1 MSRTQE
7 DLYTIQL
14 AYFFLTQQGYRF
26 VISQEIRDEIW
37 LCSSTN
43 VNYPIIRISKEEI
56 RETEMDLDRIFRIQ
70 QQIIKHIRRVGPV
83 LDIHVAGEE
92 KISEF
97 NQIFYVLIK
106 ENYIDNRLMSSYFA
120 GIENVVQ
127 TSEDP
132 EADCRLIEDK
142 ILAIKEGKAPRR
154 SGARK
159 KIGIKN
165 IPVVTTI
172 IMIICVLMFMGA
184 NYVQSVSSSGVAM
197 IFCGGI
203 WKTFVYGANEWWRII
218 SSGFLHLDVM
228 HLLMNMVALY
238 NLGPLCE
245 NIYGKGKTAVIFLV
259 SILFSSFL
267 ALITSSS
274 LTITLGS
281 SGGIYGLMSAVI
293 VYLVS
298 SGLMRNAKIR
308 NQFLYIIVVNF
319 IISLMPGISGFG
331 HLGGAIGG
339 VLVSIILTKDK
350 PSWKMLKTNSLVA
363 GIVLLVFF
371 VYFALFM
378 DKNVR
383 PISRSTDYEVI
394 DFARDSHLEWYADY
408 LEDVL
413 PDYYRKIGG

>member
-7 DLYTIQL
+7 DLFTIQL
-14 AYFFLTQQGYRF
+14 TYFFLTQQGYRF

-43 VNYPIIRISKEEI
+43 ANYPIIRISKDEI

-70 QQIIKHIRRVGPV
+70 QQIIKHIRRAGPV
-83 LDIHVAGEE
+83 LDIHVTGEE
-92 KISEF
+92 KISNF
-97 NQIFYVLIK
+97 SQIFYVLMK
-106 ENYIDNRLMSSYFA
+106 ENYIDNRLMSSYFP
-120 GIENVVQ
+120 GIENVLQ

-142 ILAIKEGKAPRR
+142 ILAIKEGKTPRR
-154 SGARK
+154 SGTKK
-159 KIGIKN
+159 KINIKN
-165 IPVVTTI
+165 IPVVTTT
-172 IMIICVLMFMGA
+172 IMLICVLMFVWV
-184 NYVQSVSSSGVAM
+184 NYVESVSSESVAM

-203 WKTFVYGANEWWRII
+203 WKTFIYGANEWWRLF

-245 NIYGKGKTAVIFLV
+245 NIYGKGKTAIIFLV

-274 LTITLGS
+274 LTVTLGS

-293 VYLVS
+293 VYLGS
-298 SGLMRNAKIR
+298 SGLMQNAKIR

-339 VLVSIILTKDK
+339 ALVSIILTEDK
-350 PSWKMLKTNSLVA
+350 PSWKMLKMNSRVS
-363 GIVLLVFF
+363 GIMLLVFF
-371 VYFALFM
+371 VCFSLFM
-378 DKNVR
+378 DENVSTR
-383 PISRSTDYEVI
+383 SRATDYEVI